1 MRFSHFVFISS
12 MCISALSHADDEL
25 VQPEDLGQPISA
37 VAHLKSL
44 SDIQEQTFQVPTIHA
59 LNNRHGVSSTFVQV
73 NDLPMVDIQ
82 LMFDAGAVRDREID
96 PELSG
101 IAHMTAQL
109 MSKGTDQY
117 SAAQISRYF
126 EDLGAKYT
134 IQAQRDSFTVTLRV
148 LSEPKKIDAAVNML
162 LHIINHASFAR
173 PNMTQMVQSN
183 QQGQKQLQE
192 NASRLIQLQF
202 YRSVYGQH
210 PYASSTTGTA
220 KSIAKIQTQ
229 HLQQFRQQYLV
240 RENLNIAITGKLSK
254 RSANALANSISQHI
268 PSGQKAKAL
277 AAAQDTQKWNIHH
290 IHQNASQA
298 HVMMGHLTTSRHDPD
313 RLALEV
319 ANRMLGNSSFN
330 SLLMQEL
337 RIKRGYTYGV
347 SSALSFPKSTGMFSI
362 SYSTEQA
369 QLLDSIQV
377 AHQTLI
383 RFLTQPIDA
392 ALLQETKS
400 GMLKAFPLNFASNA
414 SINGQIATL
423 GFHQEPL
430 GYLANYRAQ
439 VEKLSAADVEA
450 AVRRHLRANQ
460 LTVVV
465 VSNQLDKSALQHMLE
480 ANFTATSADQVP

>member
-1 MRFSHFVFISS
+1 MRFSHFIFISS
-12 MCISALSHADDEL
+12 LCVSALSYADDEIAQ
-25 VQPEDLGQPISA
+25 VEDLGQPISA
-37 VAHLKSL
+37 VAHLQSL
-44 SDIQEQTFQVPTIHA
+44 SEIQEQPFQVPTIHA
-59 LNNRHGVSSTFVQV
+59 LKNRYGVQSAFVQV

-82 LMFDAGAVRDREID
+82 LMFDAGSVRDREID

-101 IAHMTAQL
+101 VANMAAQL
-109 MSKGTDQY
+109 MSKGTARY
-117 SAAQISRYF
+117 SAEQISRYF
-126 EDLGAKYT
+126 EDLGAKYS
-134 IQAQRDSFTVTLRV
+134 IQAQRDSFVVTLRV
-148 LSEPKKIDAAVNML
+148 LSEPKKIDAALDML
-162 LHIINHASFAR
+162 LHLLNDTNFAQK
-173 PNMTQMVQSN
+173 NMTQTVQSN

-192 NASRLIQLQF
+192 NGSRLIQLQF

-210 PYASSTTGTA
+210 PYASSSNGTG
-220 KSIAKIQTQ
+220 KSMAKIEAQ
-229 HLQQFRQQYLV
+229 HLQKFRSEYLV
-240 RENLNIAITGKLSK
+240 RENLNIAITGKLSQSK
-254 RSANALANSISQHI
+254 ANAIANTISQHI
-268 PSGQKAKAL
+268 PSGRKA
-277 AAAQDTQKWNIHH
+277 AAIAVAQDTRRWNIQH
-290 IHQNASQA
+290 IQQNASQA
-298 HVMMGHLTTSRHDPD
+298 HVMLGHLTTSRHDPD

-337 RIKRGYTYGV
+337 RIKRGYTYGA
-347 SSALSFPKSTGMFSI
+347 SSAVSFPKSTGMFSI

-383 RFLTQPIDA
+383 RFLTQPIDP

-430 GYLANYRAQ
+430 SYLANYRAQ

-465 VSNQLDKSALQHMLE
+465 VSNQLDKIALQKMLE
-480 ANFTATSADQVP
+480 ANLQSSSTITSP